1 MFAWKYHILNF
12 ILASKSA
19 AVARTTGFSILQSH
33 LRRCSILN
41 KKKMSLS
48 DEEAKKACVPP
59 PQETEGFFFQQTM
72 IRIKEP
78 KRSLDFYSRV
88 MGMTL
93 LLKLDFP
100 AMDFSLYFMGYENP
114 DDVPSD
120 PKERAK
126 FCFSRK
132 ATLELTHN
140 HGTEKEEKEVYHNG
154 NSDPRGFGHIGIV
167 VPDVY
172 KACERFEQLG
182 VPFIKKPDAG
192 KMKGLAFIQDP
203 DGYWI
208 EILNPVNMSGSL

>member
-1 MFAWKYHILNF
+1 MALSEEEARKALTPAPPETERIVSVNF
-12 ILASKSA
+12 IVCFVFLSLGFLLSADNDQSQRSK
-19 AVARTTGFSILQSH
+19 
-33 LRRCSILN
+33 
-41 KKKMSLS
+41 K
-48 DEEAKKACVPP
+48 
-59 PQETEGFFFQQTM
+59 
-72 IRIKEP
+72 
-78 KRSLDFYSRV
+78 SLDFYSRV

-114 DDVPSD
+114 ADIPTD

-140 HGTEKEEKEVYHNG
+140 YGTEKDEKFVYHNG
-154 NSDPRGFGHIGIV
+154 NSEPRGFGHIGIV

-172 KACERFEQLG
+172 KACDRFEDLG
-182 VPFIKKPDAG
+182 VPFVKKPDAG

-208 EILNPVNMSGSL
+208 EILNPENMAK